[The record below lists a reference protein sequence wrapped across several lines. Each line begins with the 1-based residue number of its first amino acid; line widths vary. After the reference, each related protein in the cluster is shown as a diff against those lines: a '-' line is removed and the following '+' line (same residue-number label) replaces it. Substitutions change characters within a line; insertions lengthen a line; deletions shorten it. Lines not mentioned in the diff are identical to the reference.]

1 MVIYLLLIVHVFFMY
16 ALIKLVS
23 GSYQNKK
30 RFFVISSA
38 IPFVLMIAL
47 RHKSVG
53 ADTVRYWADYERGR
67 GADFLEIFTDYGDNK
82 AYYWI
87 SEIFSDNN
95 IPIQI
100 WFGFIGLLYIG
111 VSFYI
116 IYKYSEDPLISVVM
130 FTIVGGFGFAMAGLK
145 QTLAMVFTLLAFI
158 QLQNKRPIRFFIF
171 VALGSLFH
179 LTALVMLLAFPLSY
193 IKSTKIQVP
202 LYSVLTF
209 LAFFNAIPILERVL
223 SLLDND
229 HYASYLL
236 SEKQY
241 TLTDFFVQLLILLVS
256 LFYKSKLEKENNLSP
271 LFTMVFL
278 GVMFQAYASEIA
290 HLFRLSLYFKP
301 FGMILLPNALNK
313 EENPKIRTL
322 LRLGVII
329 VFVAY
334 LLYQQ
339 SNGTYKFYW
348 Q

>member
-1 MVIYLLLIVHVFFMY
+1 MNIYIGLILNVFAMY
-16 ALIKLVS
+16 AVTKIVAASKIA
-23 GSYQNKK
+23 KK

-38 IPFVLMIAL
+38 IPFIIMIAL
-47 RHKSVG
+47 RHKTVG

-82 AYYWI
+82 AYFWL
-87 SEIFSDNN
+87 SEIFSDNG

-100 WFGFIGLLYIG
+100 WFGFIGFLYIG

-116 IYKYSEDPLISVVM
+116 IYKYSKDPLISVVM
-130 FTIVGGFGFAMAGLK
+130 FTVVGGFGFAMAGLK
-145 QTLAMVFTLLAFI
+145 QTLAMVFTLLAYI
-158 QLQNKRPIRFFIF
+158 QLQNKKPIRFLIF

-179 LTALVMLLAFPLSY
+179 LTALVMLLAYPLSY

-202 LYSVLTF
+202 LYSALTL
-209 LAFFNAIPILERVL
+209 LAFLNAVPILERVL

-229 HYASYLL
+229 HYSSYLL

-241 TLTDFFVQLLILLVS
+241 TLTDFFIQLIILLAA
-256 LFYKSKLEKENNLSP
+256 LFYKNKAEEKETMSVLY
-271 LFTMVFL
+271 TMVFL

-301 FGMILLPNALNK
+301 LGMILLPNAINC
-313 EENPKIRTL
+313 EENPRNKVL
-322 LRLGVII
+322 LRFGVII
-329 VFVAY
+329 VFLAY
-334 LLYQQ
+334 FIYTHY
-339 SNGTYKFYW
+339 SGNYKFYW